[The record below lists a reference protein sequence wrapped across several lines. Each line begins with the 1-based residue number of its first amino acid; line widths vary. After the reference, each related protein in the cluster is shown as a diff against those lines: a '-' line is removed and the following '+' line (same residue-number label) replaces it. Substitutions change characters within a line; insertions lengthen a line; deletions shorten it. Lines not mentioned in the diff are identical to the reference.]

1 MSRPMT
7 RTLLP
12 FAVALALLP
21 GLAGAEDLL
30 QAYQQARDS
39 DPVLAQAGA
48 QQRATQEG
56 ITQAR
61 ALLLPQIAAS
71 YSYSKSHGTSS
82 STQPFSTN
90 TGFQIF
96 NFTSSSSNYGTTLQ
110 GTLSQTLFDFSKWAN
125 YKASK
130 AQAASQDASYES
142 QAQNLYLRVATAY
155 FAVLT
160 ARDQLSFAKSN
171 EKALASQLDQAQQ
184 RFNVGLAAITDVNQ
198 AKAQHDA
205 AVATVISSRNALD
218 DAREALT
225 QITGKPATDLR
236 ILRNDIPMVP
246 PTPSDQEAWVN
257 QALAQ
262 NPALLAQQQQV
273 RSANDSIS
281 AARAGHLPTLS
292 AQLTY
297 TRAPGWGDQTS
308 RLGGIGAYHTNNMSR
323 DTAIGVVLSVPIFSG
338 GATQSRVRQAIDQR
352 DEQQD
357 VLEQDRRALVRNTR
371 NAYRSII
378 AGISSVEA
386 NQQAVI
392 SARSSLEATQAGYEV
407 GTQTIVDV
415 LLAQQTLFQA
425 ESAYSQARHALVINQ
440 LALKADAGTL
450 DYKDLEQVNALL
462 K

>member
-1 MSRPMT
+1 MSRPMI
-7 RTLLP
+7 RTLLS

-21 GLAGAEDLL
+21 GVAGAEDML

-48 QQRATQEG
+48 QQRATREG

-82 STQPFSTN
+82 STQPFN
-90 TGFQIF
+90 TGAGFQIF
-96 NFTSSSSNYGTTLQ
+96 SFTSSSRNYGTTLQ
-110 GTLSQTLFDFSKWAN
+110 GTLSQTLFDFSKWSN
-125 YKASK
+125 YKSSQ

-160 ARDQLSFAKSN
+160 ARDQLSFAESN
-171 EKALASQLDQAQQ
+171 EKALGSQLDQAQQ

-205 AVATVISSRNALD
+205 AVATVISSRNTLD

-236 ILRNDIPMVP
+236 ILRNDIPLVP
-246 PTPSDQEAWVN
+246 PTPSDKEAWVN

-273 RSANDSIS
+273 RSADDSINT
-281 AARAGHLPTLS
+281 ARAGHLPTLS

-297 TRAPGWGDQTS
+297 TRAPGWGDQSS
-308 RLGGIGAYHTNNMSR
+308 RLGSIGQYHTNTAR
-323 DTAIGVVLSVPIFSG
+323 YDTAIGVVLSVPIFSG
-338 GATQSRVRQAIDQR
+338 FATQSRVRQAIDQR
-352 DEQQD
+352 DVQQD

-371 NAYRSII
+371 NAYSSII

-386 NQQAVI
+386 NRQAVI
-392 SARSSLEATQAGYEV
+392 SAKSSLEATQAGYEV

-440 LALKADAGTL
+440 LTLKADAGTL
-450 DYKDLEQVNALL
+450 GYKDLEQVNALL

>member
-1 MSRPMT
+1 MSRPMI

-12 FAVALALLP
+12 FAVALILLP
-21 GLAGAEDLL
+21 GMAGAEDLL

-48 QQRATQEG
+48 QQRATREG

-61 ALLLPQIAAS
+61 ALLLPQISAS
-71 YSYSKSHGTSS
+71 YSYNRDHGTSS
-82 STQPFSTN
+82 STQPFN
-90 TGFQIF
+90 TSAGFQIF
-96 NFTSSSSNYGTTLQ
+96 SFTSSNRSYGTTLQ
-110 GTLSQTLFDFSKWAN
+110 GTLSQTLFDFSKWSN
-125 YKASK
+125 YKASQ
-130 AQAASQDASYES
+130 AQAASQDASYEA

-160 ARDQLSFAKSN
+160 ARDQLSFAEAN

-205 AVATVISSRNALD
+205 AVATVISSRNTLD

-236 ILRNDIPMVP
+236 ILRDDIPLVP

-262 NPALLAQQQQV
+262 NPALLAQLQQV
-273 RSANDSIS
+273 RSADDSIS

-297 TRAPGWGDQTS
+297 TRAPGWGDQSS
-308 RLGGIGAYHTNNMSR
+308 RLFGAYHTNTTR
-323 DTAIGVVLSVPIFSG
+323 YDTAIGVVLSVPIFSG
-338 GATQSRVRQAIDQR
+338 FATQSRVRQAIDQR
-352 DEQQD
+352 DVQQD

-386 NQQAVI
+386 NRQAVI
-392 SARSSLEATQAGYEV
+392 SAKSSLEATQAGYEV

-440 LALKADAGTL
+440 LTLRADAGTL
-450 DYKDLEQVNALL
+450 GYQDLEQVNALL